1 VSDLPERPTQLTVAA
16 KPAVDSTGGVAQSAR
31 ALARVIIPPILVL
44 AGVIGVWYFMTYRGL
59 SESQRFILPP
69 PHEVFSDGLLTW
81 KPLKEILEGLWA
93 TTVVVLVG
101 LMISIVV
108 GMSIAIL
115 MSRARWI
122 ERTMFPY
129 AVALQTIPIIAITP
143 IIGLWLGFA
152 FNARVLV
159 TVIISIFPVI
169 TNTLFGLQ
177 AADQNLHDIF
187 SLHRSSSLTR
197 LWKLELP
204 AAQPAIFTGLRIAA
218 GLAVTGAIVGEF
230 FFRGGKEKG
239 IGRLISF
246 YQNRLQIDR
255 LMSAIVLSSL
265 LGVVLFLIV
274 GAIGDRATRHW
285 APGERR

>member
-1 VSDLPERPTQLTVAA
+1 VTSERVAVSGAET
-16 KPAVDSTGGVAQSAR
+16 SSSGR
-31 ALARVIIPPILVL
+31 ALARVIIAPLVVL
-44 AGVIGVWYFMTYRGL
+44 VAVIGVWYFMSYRGL
-59 SESQRFILPP
+59 SDSQQFMLPP
-69 PHEVFSDGLLTW
+69 PHEVLSDGILRW
-81 KPLKEILEGLWA
+81 QALKEILQGLWA

-101 LMISIVV
+101 FLISIVV
-108 GMSIAIL
+108 GVTVAIL

-177 AADQNLHDIF
+177 AADRNLHDLF
-187 SLHRSSSLTR
+187 TLHKTSSNTR

-204 AAQPAIFTGLRIAA
+204 AAQPAIYTGFRIAA

-230 FFRGGKEKG
+230 FFRGGREKG

-274 GAIGDRATRHW
+274 GALGDRATRHW
-285 APGERR
+285 ASEKRG

>member
-1 VSDLPERPTQLTVAA
+1 VTSQS
-16 KPAVDSTGGVAQSAR
+16 AVESTGGVGQSAR
-31 ALARVIIPPILVL
+31 ALARVIVPPVVVL
-44 AGVIGVWYFMTYRGL
+44 AGVIGVWYFMSYRGL
-59 SESQRFILPP
+59 SDSQRFILPP
-69 PHEVFSDGLLTW
+69 PHEVFSDGMLTW

-93 TTVVVLVG
+93 TTVVVVVG
-101 LMISIVV
+101 LIISIIV
-108 GMSIAIL
+108 GMAIAIL

-122 ERTMFPY
+122 ERTIFPY

-177 AADQNLHDIF
+177 AADRNLHELF
-187 SLHRSSSLTR
+187 TLHKASSNTR

-204 AAQPAIFTGLRIAA
+204 AAQPAIFTGFRIAA

-230 FFRGGKEKG
+230 FFRGGQEKG

-285 APGERR
+285 APGRRR

>member
-1 VSDLPERPTQLTVAA
+1 MVA
-16 KPAVDSTGGVAQSAR
+16 SGR
-31 ALARVIIPPILVL
+31 ALARVIIPPLVVL
-44 AGVIGVWYFMTYRGL
+44 GGVIGVWYFMSYLGL

-69 PHEVFSDGLLTW
+69 PHEVFSDGMLRW
-81 KPLKEILEGLWA
+81 KALGEILEGLQA

-101 LMISIVV
+101 LTISILL
-108 GMSIAIL
+108 GMIIAIL
-115 MSRARWI
+115 MSRARWV
-122 ERTMFPY
+122 ERTLFPY

-177 AADQNLHDIF
+177 AADRNLHDLF
-187 SLHRSSSLTR
+187 TLHNASPGTR
-197 LWKLELP
+197 LLRLELP
-204 AAQPAIFTGLRIAA
+204 AAQPAIYTGFRIAA

-230 FFRGGKEKG
+230 FFRGGSEKG

-274 GAIGDRATRHW
+274 GKLGDRATRHW
-285 APGERR
+285 APGQSR